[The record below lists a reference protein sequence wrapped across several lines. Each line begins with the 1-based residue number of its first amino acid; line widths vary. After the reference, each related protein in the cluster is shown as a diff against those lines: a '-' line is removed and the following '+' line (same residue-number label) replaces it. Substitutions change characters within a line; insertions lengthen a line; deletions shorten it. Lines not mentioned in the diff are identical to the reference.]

1 MSKEDIGNIKT
12 HIDIVAIVSEYV
24 TLKRKGKSYWG
35 LCPFH
40 EEKTP
45 SFQVDPA
52 RQMYKCFGCG
62 AGGDVINFIMEIKG
76 LSFYDALKELAGSA
90 GIPLHQDKGDRNR
103 SSQKKAYYEANR
115 FAAKFYSE
123 VLFSTEGKSAL
134 KYLKDRGIAEDTIK
148 EFSLGYAPDSWDS
161 LVNLLKKKGGQMT
174 IAAKSGLIAENK
186 SGTYY
191 DRFRNRIIFPI
202 IDLGGEVIGF
212 GGRIMGSGEPK
223 YLNTPET
230 LVFEKRKVLYNL
242 DRAKNHIRTEG
253 ATIVEGYMDVIS
265 LYNAGFKTAV
275 ATLGTS
281 LTEDHIRLLKR
292 FTDKTR
298 LVFDGDKAGKA
309 AMTRAIE
316 PFLKTDII
324 PEVVVL
330 PEGKDPDDIASVS
343 IDPWYELISKAESIW
358 DFIFHESFST
368 QNTSKLENKLNILK
382 ELVPLISRVENPIM
396 RDLLIERL
404 SISVGVVQSVIR
416 EQLRSPNIS
425 GTSTASGADDKG
437 RDFVEETI
445 VRLMLFDKRAIK
457 LIQKLDLGHEFKQT
471 HMVPL
476 VNYMLKKGNAI
487 LEDPTCSDDIRRI
500 ASRYIVQGEISGD
513 KKKAL
518 VDSISKLMRRTLD
531 RDINNIQGEIL
542 KAEEKKEKGRIV
554 DLVKI
559 KGEKIMARK
568 DISDNIVEVLER
580 I

>member
-62 AGGDVINFIMEIKG
+62 AGGDVMNFIMEIKG
-76 LSFYDALKELAGSA
+76 LSFYDALKELAGRA
-90 GIPLHQDKGDRNR
+90 GIPLHQDNRDRNR
-103 SSQKKAYYEANR
+103 SSQKKAYYEVNR
-115 FAAKFYSE
+115 FATKFYSK
-123 VLFSTEGKSAL
+123 VLFSDEGKSAL
-134 KYLKDRGIAEDTIK
+134 KYLKGRGIAEDTIK

-161 LVNLLKKKGGQMT
+161 LVNLLKKKGGQMA

-202 IDLGGEVIGF
+202 IDLGGEVIGL

-242 DRAKNHIRTEG
+242 DRAKNHIRVDG
-253 ATIVEGYMDVIS
+253 VTIVEGYMDVIS

-324 PEVVVL
+324 PEIVVL
-330 PEGKDPDDIASVS
+330 PEGKDPDDIASVN

-368 QNTSKLENKLNILK
+368 RNASKLENKLNILK

-404 SISVGVVQSVIR
+404 SVGMGIGQSVIR

-425 GTSTASGADDKG
+425 GAPTNSGADDKS
-437 RDFVEETI
+437 RDLVEETI
-445 VRLMLFDKRAIK
+445 VRLMLFDERAIK
-457 LIQKLDLGHEFKQT
+457 LIRKLDLGHEFKQT
-471 HMVPL
+471 HLVPL

-487 LEDPTCSDDIRRI
+487 LEDPICSDDIRRV
-500 ASRYIVQGEISGD
+500 ASRYIVQGEIYGD
-513 KKKAL
+513 KEKAL
-518 VDSISKLMRRTLD
+518 VDSASKLMRRILD

-542 KAEEKKEKGRIV
+542 RAEDKKEKGRIV

-559 KGEKIMARK
+559 KVEKIMARK
-568 DISDNIVEVLER
+568 DIYGNIVEVLER